1 MPPKPNRANN
11 QAHRGSSSIR
21 FHPRERRFAEFG
33 REGGEFDR
41 STEVHSSSPVR
52 PFVRS
57 FIRGRRPSIHPIS
70 HSLEPPIEIEA
81 FACHVRARVG
91 CSRIKNTRHGRR
103 IEIDHG
109 SRQIDR
115 RPPDHAATPYQ
126 HTAHGSKEPAI
137 WSASKFGR
145 EGEERRESLSA
156 CGFFDTKRG
165 RNGAEEV
172 NVG

>member
-1 MPPKPNRANN
+1 MPPKPNHANN

-103 IEIDHG
+103 IKIDHG
-109 SRQIDR
+109 SKSTVDHRTMQPHHTSTQHMGARNQPYGAR
-115 RPPDHAATPYQ
+115 RNLGERERRGEKAYQ
-126 HTAHGSKEPAI
+126 HAGSSIRKEA
-137 WSASKFGR
+137 GT
-145 EGEERRESLSA
+145 ERR
-156 CGFFDTKRG
+156 K
-165 RNGAEEV
+165 
-172 NVG
+172 